1 MIFLGTDIVDINR
14 FATMLDK
21 WGRHLRERLFTPHEI
36 DYCQRHAVPAIHF
49 AARFAA
55 KEAVRKALHAAGRRT
70 TVPFLSIEIRR
81 TDIGVPTVILADQN
95 NVQISISL
103 SHTDSM
109 AIAMVTV
116 QFDG

>member
-1 MIFLGTDIVDINR
+1 MIFLGTDIVDIQR
-14 FATMLDK
+14 FSRMLDK
-21 WGRHLRERLFTPHEI
+21 WDRQLIERLFTPHET
-36 DYCQRHAVPAIHF
+36 DYCQRQAVPAIHF
-49 AARFAA
+49 AGRFAA

-81 TDIGVPTVILADQN
+81 NDIGVPIAILADQS
-95 NVQISISL
+95 NVLISVSI